1 LSRSAD
7 GELVFVA
14 VASSFT
20 KRGFVGSASYGGRP
34 VDIEFDDREAG
45 VFLTPDMSKRLGVR
59 KGSKVLLIVEAED
72 EPVATEAKVA
82 GVSPKPR
89 LSSARVYYEVGKEGG
104 AILRIRK
111 A

>member
-1 LSRSAD
+1 MSRSAD
-7 GELVFVA
+7 GELVFVV

-20 KRGFVGSASYGGRP
+20 KKGFMGSASYGGQS
-34 VDIEFDDREAG
+34 VDIEFDDKEEG
-45 VFLTPDMSKRLGVR
+45 VFLTQNMSKRLRVR
-59 KGSKVLLIVEAED
+59 KGSKVLLVVEAED
-72 EPVATEAKVA
+72 EPVATEATVA